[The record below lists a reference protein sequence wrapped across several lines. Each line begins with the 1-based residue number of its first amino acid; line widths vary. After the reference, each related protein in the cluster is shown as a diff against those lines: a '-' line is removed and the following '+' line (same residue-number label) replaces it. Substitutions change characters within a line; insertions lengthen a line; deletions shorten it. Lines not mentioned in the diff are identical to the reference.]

1 MSFDLF
7 AYRELKGIVSDCED
21 RYDYLEKLIHFP
33 EMGIRE
39 SYLKKQ
45 SAGFVGEVEGFLAV
59 LEDQLMDFKPVK
71 IRTLEKTEEELI
83 HLFYFKFQD
92 IPILTRM
99 DAVMEYVIDEYE
111 TLYDRTGSEEEC
123 EILKNRF
130 MGMYVTRDLYEIYNW
145 LLEEAGYPTLPERSY
160 EKRTLP
166 YEDVYPMLYLKYR
179 LQQKTSRQKIKHLVI
194 DEMQD
199 YSYLQYYILKQLFS
213 CNMTILGDR
222 AQTMDDREQDVLT
235 FLPGIFGK
243 QVKKIVMNKSY
254 RNTMEIAAYAGA
266 ITGIQDLELFERHG
280 KEVTEAVFER
290 KEDALDALEQELRL
304 AEDAFE
310 TAAVLTFTEE
320 EAKAVYEELKH
331 RGREA
336 AYIDRDSST
345 FRKGLTVT
353 TFYLAKGLEFD
364 QVFAVCPGREDALA
378 KQARYICATRA
389 LHELYMYEI
398 K

>member
-1 MSFDLF
+1 MSCF
-7 AYRELKGIVSDCED
+7 S
-21 RYDYLEKLIHFP
+21 
-33 EMGIRE
+33 
-39 SYLKKQ
+39 
-45 SAGFVGEVEGFLAV
+45 
-59 LEDQLMDFKPVK
+59 
-71 IRTLEKTEEELI
+71 
-83 HLFYFKFQD
+83 FKFQD
-92 IPILTRM
+92 VPLLSRM

-111 TLYDRTGSEEEC
+111 TLYDRTVSEEEC

-235 FLPGIFGK
+235 IFAGHIWETGK
-243 QVKKIVMNKSY
+243 ENCDEQKLS
-254 RNTMEIAAYAGA
+254 NTMEIAAYAGA

-280 KEVTEAVFER
+280 KEVSRSSFLKGER
-290 KEDALDALEQELRL
+290 MRWMHWNRNCALRKMRLRL
-304 AEDAFE
+304 P
-310 TAAVLTFTEE
+310 L
-320 EAKAVYEELKH
+320 
-331 RGREA
+331 
-336 AYIDRDSST
+336 
-345 FRKGLTVT
+345 
-353 TFYLAKGLEFD
+353 YLHLLRRR
-364 QVFAVCPGREDALA
+364 Q
-378 KQARYICATRA
+378 KQSMRN
-389 LHELYMYEI
+389 
-398 K
+398 